1 MMAATQKGKLIMAVR
16 KRGRIWYYDFMIRGI
31 RYREAIPEAH
41 TKKQAEQAEAQAK
54 LDVFQGKYGR
64 PTGTHSLAQFAK
76 EVYLPWARDNKRSW
90 RSDVSR
96 VEAIIQYYGK
106 KSFREVS
113 PILIE
118 KFKRDRGLSE
128 TVRGSKRSPASVN
141 RELETLSR
149 IFNMAIHNGQA
160 ETNPCQ
166 KVNKL
171 RRDNSRNRYLL
182 PDEES
187 RLMATLNEQ
196 GAYLRPII
204 VLALN
209 TGMRR
214 GEILGLKWSCV
225 DFQRGII
232 YVGNTKTSRDREVPM
247 NAAVRQE
254 LLELHGLSECEYV
267 FVNPETGARRVDI
280 KKRFATI
287 CRETEIGN
295 FRFHDLRHTAAT
307 RMADAGI
314 DAFTIAEILGHT
326 TLQMTKRYTHPLG
339 ENKRLAVESL
349 NGYAENNCLKFV
361 TNDERQAI

>member
-1 MMAATQKGKLIMAVR
+1 MAAR
-16 KRGRIWYYDFMIRGI
+16 KRGKVWYYDFMIKGI
-31 RYREAIPEAH
+31 RYREAVPEARN
-41 TKKQAEQAEAQAK
+41 KAQAEQAEAKAR
-54 LDVFQGKYGR
+54 LDVYQGKYGK
-64 PTGTHSLAQFAK
+64 PTGTDSLAEFAK
-76 EVYLPWARDNKRSW
+76 KVYLPWAKDNKRSW

-96 VEAIIQYYGK
+96 VEAIIQYFGK

-113 PILIE
+113 PILVE
-118 KFKRDRGLSE
+118 RFKRDRGLSE

-141 RELETLSR
+141 RELECLSR
-149 IFNMAIHNGQA
+149 IFNMAIDNGYA

-166 KVNKL
+166 KVKKL
-171 RRDNSRNRYLL
+171 RMDNRRSRYLS

-187 RLMATLNEQ
+187 SLMATLDEWRTH
-196 GAYLRPII
+196 LRPII

-225 DFQRGII
+225 DFQRSII
-232 YVGNTKTSRDREVPM
+232 YVGNTKTGRDREVPM

-254 LLELHGLSECEYV
+254 LFELHNSSSECEYV
-267 FVNPETGARRVDI
+267 FVNPKTGENRVDI
-280 KKRFATI
+280 KKGFAAI
-287 CRETEIGN
+287 CREAEISN

-326 TLQMTKRYTHPLG
+326 TMQMTRRYTHALN
-339 ENKRLAVESL
+339 ENKRRAVESL
-349 NGYAENNCLKFV
+349 SGYAEKNCLRFV
-361 TNDERQAI
+361 TDDKRQAV